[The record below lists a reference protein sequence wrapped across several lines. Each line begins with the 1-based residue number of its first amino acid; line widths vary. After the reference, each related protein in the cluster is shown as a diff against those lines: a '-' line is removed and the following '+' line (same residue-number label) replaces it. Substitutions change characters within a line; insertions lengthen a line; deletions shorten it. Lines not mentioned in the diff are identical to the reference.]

1 MDRIGV
7 SHNHLAKQRV
17 APGGLVPVPEPSS
30 LPEIPLLLQEHDGV
44 ISRLFELLDALEI
57 RVAPVM
63 SPSPGASGS
72 VGGETAVGSPLQ
84 CTELGARMRT
94 SIDRTCYAI
103 SRLEDIVSR
112 IQL

>member
-17 APGGLVPVPEPSS
+17 APGGVVPVPEPSS
-30 LPEIPLLLQEHDGV
+30 QPEIPVLLQEHDGV

-63 SPSPGASGS
+63 SPSPVSSGS
-72 VGGETAVGSPLQ
+72 AGGDAAMNALQ